1 MTVSRR
7 MTYLF
12 AGIIGSEWLRVVDWG
27 ELIVMK
33 EAWGSGVEVEAYGV
47 ENCC

>member
-1 MTVSRR
+1 
-7 MTYLF
+7 MTYWF
-12 AGIIGSEWLRVVDWG
+12 AGIIGSERVRVVDWG

-47 ENCC
+47 ENYC